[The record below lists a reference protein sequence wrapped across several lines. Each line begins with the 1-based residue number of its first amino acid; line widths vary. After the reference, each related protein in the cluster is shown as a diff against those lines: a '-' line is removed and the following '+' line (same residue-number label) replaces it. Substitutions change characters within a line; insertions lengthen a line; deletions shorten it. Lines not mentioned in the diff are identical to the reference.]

1 MASEKNVIVR
11 GSEDENLHTMMEVL
25 EGISARTKELGDVG
39 SEVDELKGAI
49 ERLSSRC
56 DQLDKELPMGQ
67 KVFSAETPG
76 KNNALR
82 EFGSEITRAWRMKQY
97 GRAGGGGA
105 AGNDG
110 DEATAGSVLVPQLTY
125 DKVARIVEE
134 ASIIRN
140 IATVVPMSSNTMVM
154 PTRSSGPSVSWLTNQ
169 GSTQASKTSVVFEN
183 NTLTSKTLMAIDEV
197 SAELDEDSIVAL
209 EPFFAQ
215 MFAEAVGKEENK
227 QAFNSTSPFTGVA
240 ADTNITSVEFA
251 SDGQTFAS
259 VSHSDLVNVQYTAD
273 PKVIHK
279 GTWIMHPDAFKECV
293 NLKDSNGRPIYASA
307 WYGGGPATYAPQP
320 NEPIAQQAQAS
331 ILLGRPAYLT
341 ETMPTEGA
349 SEIFAV
355 FGDFSK
361 FAFGDRKQMTIDWSD
376 QVYYEWGNLA
386 LRVRERIAMKTLITG
401 AFARLAVGNGGN

>member
-1 MASEKNVIVR
+1 MASEKNVIIR
-11 GSEDENLHTMMEVL
+11 GGEDENLHTMMEVL

-39 SEVDELKGAI
+39 SDVDDLKGAI
-49 ERLSSRC
+49 ERLSARC
-56 DQLDKELPMGQ
+56 DQLDKELPQGQ
-67 KVFSAETPG
+67 KVFAAETPG
-76 KNNALR
+76 KDSALR
-82 EFGSEITRAWRMKQY
+82 EFGSTISSAWRLKHY
-97 GRAGGGGA
+97 GRAGGA

-110 DEATAGSVLVPQLTY
+110 DATTGGGVLVPQITY

-140 IATVVPMSSNTMVM
+140 IATIVPMSSNTMVM
-154 PTRSSGPSVSWLTNQ
+154 PTRSSGPSVSWLADQ
-169 GSTQASKTSVVFEN
+169 GAAQATKTSVVFDN
-183 NTLTSKTLMAIDEV
+183 PTLSSKTLMAIDEV

-227 QAFNSTSPFTGVA
+227 QAFNSSSPFTGVA
-240 ADTNITSVEFA
+240 SDSNITSVEFGN
-251 SDGQTFAS
+251 DGQAFGS
-259 VSHSDLVNVQYTAD
+259 VSHSDLVNLQYTAD

-279 GTWIMHPDAFKECV
+279 GTFIMHPDAFKECV

-307 WYGGGPATYAPQP
+307 WYGGGPATGAAQP
-320 NEPIAQQAQAS
+320 NEPVSQQAQAS

-341 ETMPTEGA
+341 ETMPTSAA
-349 SEIFAV
+349 SAIFAV

-376 QVYYEWGNLA
+376 QVYYEHGNLA

-401 AFARLAVGNGGN
+401 AFSRLAVGNGGN

>member
-1 MASEKNVIVR
+1 MASEKNVIIR
-11 GSEDENLHTMMEVL
+11 GGDEENLHAMMEVL

-49 ERLSSRC
+49 ERLSARC
-56 DQLDKELPMGQ
+56 DQLDRELPTGQ
-67 KVFSAETPG
+67 KVFSAETPV
-76 KNNALR
+76 KDSALR
-82 EFGSEITRAWRMKQY
+82 EFGGKISEAWRLKQY
-97 GRAGGGGA
+97 GRGA

-110 DEATAGSVLVPQLTY
+110 DQNNAGGVLVPQITY

-154 PTRSSGPSVSWLTNQ
+154 PTRSSGPSVSWLADQ
-169 GSTQASKTSVVFEN
+169 GSNATASKTSVVFDN
-183 NTLTSKTLMAIDEV
+183 PTLSSKTLMAIDEV

-227 QAFNSTSPFTGVA
+227 QAFNATTPFTGVSN
-240 ADTNITSVEFA
+240 DSNITSVEFA
-251 SDGQTFAS
+251 NDGQTFAS
-259 VSHSDLVNVQYTAD
+259 VAHSDLVNAQYTAD

-307 WYGGGPATYAPQP
+307 WYGGGPATGAAQP
-320 NEPIAQQAQAS
+320 NEPISQQAQAS

-341 ETMPTEGA
+341 ETMPTEAA
-349 SEIFAV
+349 SAIFAV

-376 QVYYEWGNLA
+376 QVYYEYGNLA

-401 AFARLAVGNGGN
+401 AFSRLAVGNGGN

>member
-1 MASEKNVIVR
+1 MASDKNVIIR
-11 GSEDENLHTMMEVL
+11 GGEDENLHTMMEVL

-39 SEVDELKGAI
+39 SDVDELKGAI
-49 ERLSSRC
+49 ERLSARC
-56 DQLDKELPMGQ
+56 DQLDQELPQGQ
-67 KVFSAETPG
+67 KVFAAETPG
-76 KNNALR
+76 KDTALR
-82 EFGSEITRAWRMKQY
+82 EFGGKISDAWRIKHY
-97 GRAGGGGA
+97 GRAGGA
-105 AGNDG
+105 AGQDG
-110 DEATAGSVLVPQLTY
+110 DQNNAGGVLVPQITY

-140 IATVVPMSSNTMVM
+140 LATVVPMTSNTMVM
-154 PTRSSGPSVSWLTNQ
+154 PTRSSGPSVSWLADQ
-169 GSTQASKTSVVFEN
+169 GADSASKTSVVFDN
-183 NTLTSKTLMAIDEV
+183 PTLSSKTLMAIDEV

-227 QAFNSTSPFTGVA
+227 QAFAASTPFTGVA
-240 ADTNITSVEFA
+240 ADSNITSVEFGN
-251 SDGQTFAS
+251 DGQAFSS
-259 VSHSDLVNVQYTAD
+259 VSHSDLVNLQYTAD

-279 GTWIMHPDAFKECV
+279 GTFIMHPDAFKECV

-307 WYGGGPATYAPQP
+307 WYGGGPATGAPQP
-320 NEPIAQQAQAS
+320 SEPVSQQAQAS

-341 ETMPTEGA
+341 ETMPTSAA
-349 SEIFAV
+349 SAIFAV

-376 QVYYEWGNLA
+376 QVYYEHGNLA

>member
-1 MASEKNVIVR
+1 MASEKNVIIQ
-11 GSEDENLHTMMEVL
+11 GGDDENLHTMMEVL

-49 ERLSSRC
+49 QRLSDRC
-56 DQLDKELPMGQ
+56 DQLDKELPQGQ
-67 KVFSAETPG
+67 KVFAAETPV
-76 KNNALR
+76 KDSALR
-82 EFGSEITRAWRMKQY
+82 EFGGQISQAWRLKQF
-97 GRAGGGGA
+97 GRAGGA

-110 DEATAGSVLVPQLTY
+110 DEATAGSVLVPQITY

-154 PTRSSGPSVSWLTNQ
+154 PTRSSGPSVSWLANQ
-169 GSTQASKTSVVFEN
+169 GIDSATKTSVVFEN

-227 QAFNSTSPFTGVA
+227 QAFNASTPFTGVSN
-240 ADTNITSVEFA
+240 DSNITSVEF
-251 SDGQTFAS
+251 SNDGQTFGEVTHA
-259 VSHSDLVNVQYTAD
+259 DLVNAQYTAD

-279 GTWIMHPDAFKECV
+279 GTWIMHPDAFKECIG
-293 NLKDSNGRPIYASA
+293 LKDSNGRPIYASA
-307 WYGGGPATYAPQP
+307 WYGGGPSTGAAQP

-341 ETMPTEGA
+341 ETMPTTAA
-349 SEIFAV
+349 SAIFAV

-376 QVYYEWGNLA
+376 QVYYEYGNLA
-386 LRVRERIAMKTLITG
+386 LRVRERIALKTLITG